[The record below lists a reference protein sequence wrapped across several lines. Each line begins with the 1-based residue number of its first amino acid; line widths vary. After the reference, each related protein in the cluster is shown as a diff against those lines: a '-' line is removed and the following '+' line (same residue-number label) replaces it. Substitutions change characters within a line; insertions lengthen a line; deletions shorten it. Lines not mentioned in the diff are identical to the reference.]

1 MNLGNFRITKVINTL
16 NILRISKYYPPQSP
30 LIKGGSYP
38 PQSPLIKGGSKKLRS
53 FLFIRREVGRDNSK
67 TFARCLL
74 LTFSYLC
81 INQITFSPRGNAVA
95 LND

>member
-16 NILRISKYYPPQSP
+16 NILRISKY
-30 LIKGGSYP
+30 YP